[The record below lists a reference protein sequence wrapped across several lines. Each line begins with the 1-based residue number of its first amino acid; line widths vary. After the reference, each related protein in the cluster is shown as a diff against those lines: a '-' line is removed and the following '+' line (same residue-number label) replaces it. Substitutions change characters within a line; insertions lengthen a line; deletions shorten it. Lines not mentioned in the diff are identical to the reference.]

1 MPPAVDTASSS
12 ESARPEEAVG
22 LATNAPEAGG
32 GAAIAEILVADEP
45 AAWTAAGFTVVD
57 DVVRLGPTSI
67 RLTGQPPVPAEGN
80 PRRGRGIRAWTLAG
94 LTRPDG
100 DAPDAP
106 IDGLPTTVVSTAGLP
121 AAAEAGQ
128 AEPDS
133 ANPAHPN
140 GSHLLDHVVV
150 TTPGLD
156 RTTAAFAPLGL
167 GVRRIRETDTYGAP
181 MYQAFL
187 RLGPTLVEVV
197 SGDRTT
203 DLTAADARAR
213 WFGLAIQVDDLDTT
227 SALLGEHLGQIK
239 AAVQDGQ
246 RIATLRHEALGMS
259 VAVAFMD
266 ERG

>member
-1 MPPAVDTASSS
+1 MPPAVDTASTS
-12 ESARPEEAVG
+12 ESAR
-22 LATNAPEAGG
+22 PEAGG
-32 GAAIAEILVADEP
+32 GAAIAEILVADDP
-45 AAWTAAGFTVVD
+45 VAWTAAGFTVVD
-57 DVVRLGPTSI
+57 GVVRLGPTAI
-67 RLTGQPPVPAEGN
+67 RLTGEPTVPADGN
-80 PRRGRGIRAWTLAG
+80 PRRGRGIRAWTLSG

-100 DAPDAP
+100 DALDAP
-106 IDGLPTTVVSTAGLP
+106 IDGLPTATLPPTTVPTAADSGP
-121 AAAEAGQ
+121 VEAD
-128 AEPDS
+128 P

-181 MYQAFL
+181 MFQAFL
-187 RLGPTLVEVV
+187 RLGPTLVEVI

-203 DLTAADARAR
+203 DLTADDARAR
-213 WFGLAIQVDDLDTT
+213 WFGLAIQVDDLDATAT
-227 SALLGEHLGQIK
+227 LLGEHLGRIK

-246 RIATLRHEALGMS
+246 RIATLRHEALGLS

-266 ERG
+266 GRG